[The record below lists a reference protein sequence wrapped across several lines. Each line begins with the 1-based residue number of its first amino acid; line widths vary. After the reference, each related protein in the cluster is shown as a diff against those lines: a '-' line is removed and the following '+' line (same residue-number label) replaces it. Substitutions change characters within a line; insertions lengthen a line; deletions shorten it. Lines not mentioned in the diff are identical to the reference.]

1 MTIEEQRGFLKNLS
15 EDIRNNKIKQYHFQV
30 PINSI
35 NKLSLEE
42 IVNFSEENK
51 LRFRYQENMVVF
63 VIYKNY

>member
-1 MTIEEQRGFLKNLS
+1 MDIEEQRGFLKNLS
-15 EDIRNNKIKQYHFQV
+15 EDIRKNKIKQYHFQV